1 MPRAGSRSWVRTL
14 ALLRSRH
21 GQQEIA
27 HEWRRRLS
35 GEPALPPRPI
45 GRVLVVCRGNICR
58 SPFAAAYLAQRAP
71 ELEVSSSGLAAGVAA
86 PVDPTAVR
94 AAARLGLD
102 ISRHRSRPL
111 APADL
116 ADPDLVLVMEAEQ
129 AAAFRARAPALSR
142 SVYLLGDFLAAPP
155 FGIADPWGG
164 SEADFDEVFAQIV
177 AALDRLTQRLR
188 ERPS

>member
-1 MPRAGSRSWVRTL
+1 MPRAASRNGWVKKL
-14 ALLRSRH
+14 GLLRSRQ
-21 GQQEIA
+21 GQQELA

-45 GRVLVVCRGNICR
+45 GRVLVLCRGNICR
-58 SPFAAAYLAQRAP
+58 SPFAAAYLAKRVPA
-71 ELEVSSSGLAAGVAA
+71 LEVSSSGLAAGVAA

-129 AAAFRARAPALSR
+129 AAAFRDRAPALAPSTF
-142 SVYLLGDFLAAPP
+142 VLGDFLAAPP
-155 FGIADPWGG
+155 FGIADPWGC
-164 SEADFDEVFAQIV
+164 SEADFDAIFAQIV
-177 AALDRLTQRLR
+177 AALDRLTQRLQ
-188 ERPS
+188 ERS